1 MPELDQVTEMPLVD
15 PGVAAGPDREPDGE
29 DSFAG
34 ASDAG
39 GEDSFVA
46 ASDPDGE
53 DSFAAASDADGED
66 SFVAASDPDGEDSFV
81 AAFDAFS
88 QAIRRAR
95 GAGADHPGGLTFS
108 QYALLRTLAGRDGAR
123 VSDLAGQAAVTP
135 STATRILDA
144 LERRA
149 IVCRTRSA
157 HDRRGV
163 TVTLTDA
170 GRAALH
176 RQDAWMQGR
185 QRAFY
190 AHLPEHERALAPDL
204 LLRMSALID
213 ELAAGPQD

>member
-1 MPELDQVTEMPLVD
+1 MTDVGTSPEATPVAGDDAFVD
-15 PGVAAGPDREPDGE
+15 
-29 DSFAG
+29 
-34 ASDAG
+34 
-39 GEDSFVA
+39 
-46 ASDPDGE
+46 
-53 DSFAAASDADGED
+53 
-66 SFVAASDPDGEDSFV
+66 
-81 AAFDAFS
+81 AFDTLA

-95 GAGADHPGGLTFS
+95 GVIGDHPGHLTFS
-108 QYALLRTLAGRDGAR
+108 QYALLRTLADRDGAR

-149 IVCRTRSA
+149 IVSRTRAA

-163 TVTLTDA
+163 TVRLTDA
-170 GRAALH
+170 GRLALH

-190 AHLPEHERALAPDL
+190 AGLPEHEQAIAPDL

-213 ELAAGPQD
+213 ELAAGPADDPVA

>member
-1 MPELDQVTEMPLVD
+1 MPELEPLTEVLLV
-15 PGVAAGPDREPDGE
+15 EPHGAHEADGE
-29 DSFAG
+29 P
-34 ASDAG
+34 ASRADG
-39 GEDSFVA
+39 GDSFV
-46 ASDPDGE
+46 
-53 DSFAAASDADGED
+53 
-66 SFVAASDPDGEDSFV
+66 VAFG
-81 AAFDAFS
+81 AFS

-95 GAGADHPGGLTFS
+95 GAGSEDPEHLTFS
-108 QYALLRTLAGRDGAR
+108 QYALLRTLADRDGAR

-149 IVCRTRSA
+149 IVRRTRST

-170 GRAALH
+170 GRAALR

-190 AHLPEHERALAPDL
+190 AQLPEQERALAPDL